1 MTNFQG
7 KRLLI
12 LGAGRGQIGLY
23 KAAREMGVTTI
34 AGTLADNNPPCIP
47 LANEVCY
54 MNILDPDEVEQK
66 TQNLA
71 FDGVATCCLDRGLT
85 AMGRLCDKKNLTGYP
100 EEVARLCNDKSLM
113 KSRLSDKGVNTA
125 KYATVDNI
133 DNLIETIKQVGGY
146 PAMIKATDLAGSRGI
161 YRVENDAEA
170 IDGFNQAMILTRK
183 NYLIIEKFISGRE
196 FGAQAFVYNGNV
208 MFVMPHGD
216 ILYHADTNVPIGHYV
231 PYDCDANIMNQAYEQ
246 TCKAIHAI
254 GLDNCAVNIDFIE
267 SDGVVY
273 VLELT
278 GRIGANCLP
287 ELVGI
292 NYGINYY
299 KMAIAAALGV
309 NPQIIWEK
317 RSTGKCGVSKMVVSP
332 DKSGIIDSIAY
343 IGEYSDD
350 INDITIFVHPGGEI
364 RKFNNSS
371 DCLAQVVVSGE
382 SVNTCI
388 KRADEVASMI
398 EYKLR

>member
-34 AGTLADNNPPCIP
+34 AGTMADNNPPCIP
-47 LANEVCY
+47 LADEVCY

-66 TQNLA
+66 THNLA
-71 FDGVATCCLDRGLT
+71 FDGVATCCLDRGLS
-85 AMGRLCDKKNLTGYP
+85 ALGRLCDKRNLTGYP
-100 EEVARLCNDKSLM
+100 EDVARLCNDKSLM
-113 KSRLSDKGVNTA
+113 KSRLSDQGVNTA
-125 KYATVDNI
+125 KYAIVDKI
-133 DNLIETIKQVGGY
+133 DNLIATVKQVGGY
-146 PAMIKATDLAGSRGI
+146 PVMIKATDLAGSRGI
-161 YRVENDAEA
+161 YKVENDVEA
-170 IDGFNQAMILTRK
+170 MEGFSQAMELTRK
-183 NYLIIEKFISGRE
+183 NYLIVEKFLAGRE
-196 FGAQAFVYNGNV
+196 FGAQAFVYKGNV

-216 ILYHADTNVPIGHYV
+216 ILFHADTNVPIGHYV
-231 PYDCDANIMNQAYEQ
+231 PYDCDERTFNQVYEQ

-267 SDGVVY
+267 ADGVVY

-292 NYGINYY
+292 NFGINYY
-299 KMAIAAALGV
+299 KMAIAAALGI
-309 NPQIIWEK
+309 NPQEIWEA
-317 RSTGKCGVSKMVVSP
+317 RSQSKCGVSKMVVSP
-332 DKSGIIDSIAY
+332 DKAGVIERISYVGNLA
-343 IGEYSDD
+343 DD

-382 SVNTCI
+382 SVEACI

-398 EYKLR
+398 EYTLR